1 MLLEKAGCHPVSGR
15 LSARKGSVVDDPAAA
30 GRAALLQN
38 GVPASIQLCD
48 LKRFLPALFEILC
61 HILALPVHHLDTP
74 AVSPAF
80 RRLSGGLHPSH
91 LLRTDRD
98 QFILPKQLQYLV
110 TTAVLSVVN
119 LILLVALFFRKEK
132 PAPKEDDRLNDV
144 RNAALINSI
153 DRAFT
158 AQNRRID
165 DMTAHLSAA
174 VRDLAAQNE
183 KSLREMRYTVDEKLS
198 ATLEQRLEG
207 SYRIIADNLNKVALG
222 IGEVNKLA
230 DSVSDIKKIFTNVK
244 VRGTWGEI
252 QLENLLADMLAP
264 EQFVRNCRLNAA
276 VDSFVDFAV
285 VLPDKNGN
293 RTYLPIDSKF
303 PVEEY
308 ARLMGAASEEDA
320 RAAEKGLFAAVKR
333 QADSIAA
340 KYVCPPVTTDFAI
353 MYLPVEG
360 LFAETV
366 KNADLTAYLHG
377 KRIMVCG
384 PTNLYALLNSL
395 QVGFK
400 TVTIEKRSRELWRL
414 LSAFKSEFLKFSL
427 LLEKTGKKLQEA
439 QDSIDLASKKTR
451 TIERRLKDVAEIEG
465 EAPAP
470 DWDDGEL

>member
-1 MLLEKAGCHPVSGR
+1 MDIIIVITAIV
-15 LSARKGSVVDDPAAA
+15 SVVD
-30 GRAALLQN
+30 
-38 GVPASIQLCD
+38 
-48 LKRFLPALFEILC
+48 LF
-61 HILALPVHHLDTP
+61 
-74 AVSPAF
+74 
-80 RRLSGGLHPSH
+80 
-91 LLRTDRD
+91 
-98 QFILPKQLQYLV
+98 
-110 TTAVLSVVN
+110 
-119 LILLVALFFRKEK
+119 LLVALLLRK
-132 PAPKEDDRLNDV
+132 PKAQGGDNDKLSDV

-174 VRDLAAQNE
+174 VRDLAEKNE
-183 KSLREMRYTVDEKLS
+183 RSLREMRYTVDEKLS
-198 ATLEQRLEG
+198 STLEQRLEG

-230 DSVSDIKKIFTNVK
+230 DSVGDIKKMFSNVK
-244 VRGTWGEI
+244 IRGTWGEI
-252 QLENLLADMLAP
+252 QLENLLSDILAP

-293 RTYLPIDSKF
+293 KTYLPIDSKF

-308 ARLMGAASEEDA
+308 ARLAGAQSEEAA

-340 KYVCPPVTTDFAI
+340 KYICPPVTTDFAV

-360 LFAETV
+360 IFAEVV
-366 KNADLTAYLHG
+366 KNTDLAAYLHT

-400 TVTIEKRSRELWRL
+400 TVAIEKRSRELWRL
-414 LSAFKSEFLKFSL
+414 LAAFKSEFLKFSL

-439 QDSIDLASKKTR
+439 QDSIDLASRRTR
-451 TIERRLKDVAEIEG
+451 TIERKLKDVDGI
-465 EAPAP
+465 
-470 DWDDGEL
+470 DGELPAEEDFASEE

>member
-1 MLLEKAGCHPVSGR
+1 M
-15 LSARKGSVVDDPAAA
+15 D
-30 GRAALLQN
+30 
-38 GVPASIQLCD
+38 
-48 LKRFLPALFEILC
+48 IL
-61 HILALPVHHLDTP
+61 IVA
-74 AVSPAF
+74 
-80 RRLSGGLHPSH
+80 
-91 LLRTDRD
+91 
-98 QFILPKQLQYLV
+98 
-110 TTAVLSVVN
+110 TAVLSVVN

-153 DRAFT
+153 DRAFS

-264 EQFVRNCRLNAA
+264 EQFVRNCRLNTA

-308 ARLMGAASEEDA
+308 ARLMGAASEEAA

-353 MYLPVEG
+353 MYL
-360 LFAETV
+360 
-366 KNADLTAYLHG
+366 
-377 KRIMVCG
+377 
-384 PTNLYALLNSL
+384 
-395 QVGFK
+395 
-400 TVTIEKRSRELWRL
+400 
-414 LSAFKSEFLKFSL
+414 
-427 LLEKTGKKLQEA
+427 
-439 QDSIDLASKKTR
+439 
-451 TIERRLKDVAEIEG
+451 
-465 EAPAP
+465 
-470 DWDDGEL
+470 